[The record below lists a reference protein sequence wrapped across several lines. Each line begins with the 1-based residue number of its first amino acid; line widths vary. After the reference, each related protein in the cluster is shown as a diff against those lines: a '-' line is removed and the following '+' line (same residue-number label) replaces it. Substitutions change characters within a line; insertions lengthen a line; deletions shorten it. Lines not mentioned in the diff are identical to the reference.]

1 LPRAGELAVTAGS
14 VARRYAAAL
23 FDVAEKSGATDRA
36 LADVRALRDLVEG
49 HEELRKV
56 FASPAIPA
64 SRKKAVLDAI
74 VARAGLASVE
84 VVRLAELLAGRDRL
98 ALVGAVASAFEA
110 RVNEARKIVPAEVVT
125 AEPLDATSRT
135 AIASALGR
143 ATGNEV
149 RLTERVDPS
158 LVGGLVARVGSLV
171 FDGSITR
178 QMERLRQRLLTG
190 T

>member
-1 LPRAGELAVTAGS
+1 VTASS

-23 FDVAEKSGATDRA
+23 FDVAEQAGTTDRA
-36 LADVRALRDLVEG
+36 LSDLRALGDLVDG
-49 HEELRKV
+49 HTELRKV
-56 FASPAIPA
+56 LASPAIPA
-64 SRKKAVLDAI
+64 SRKKAVMDAI

-84 VVRLAELLAGRDRL
+84 AARLVGLMAERDRL
-98 ALVGAVASAFEA
+98 SLVGAVASAFEA
-110 RVNEARKIVPAEVVT
+110 RVNEARKVVPAEIVS
-125 AEPLDATSRT
+125 AEALDATART

-158 LVGGLVARVGSLV
+158 IVGGLVARVGSLV

-178 QMERLRQRLLTG
+178 QMERLRQRLLSG
-190 T
+190 A